1 MIDNCDA
8 MACGIAQHV
17 FVVAHRLSATR
28 DQTDSFRESMARQS
42 DARHELNNDI
52 MKDTLQVSKDCRH

>member
-1 MIDNCDA
+1 MIDNCEAA

-42 DARHELNNDI
+42 DARHEF
-52 MKDTLQVSKDCRH
+52 TDCLTMTS